1 MNLDGVKNPKTNMF
15 SSSNIEE
22 LIPRKENFNR
32 KSYTYY
38 TGRVAGYL
46 TGLKINRTMS

>member
-1 MNLDGVKNPKTNMF
+1 MNLDGVTNPKTNMF
-15 SSSNIEE
+15 NFSNIEE
-22 LIPRKENFNR
+22 LIPSKESFNR
-32 KSYTYY
+32 KRYTYY